1 MASQAL
7 KTDRPSR
14 SEQLS
19 LRQVEELQHELDE
32 VRRAV
37 MQEDIPQI
45 SRRQV
50 GVDNEAKQQLAT
62 KLLRLRRQRSSV
74 FDADLF
80 GEPAWDMLLELYL
93 ADLRH
98 VRHSVS
104 GLCKLS
110 GAPTSTAVRWLAKM
124 EAAGL
129 LTREGDPHDAR
140 RLWVVMT
147 HGGYTRIDTL
157 LDQFQKLLSA

>member
-1 MASQAL
+1 MPTQAL
-7 KTDRPSR
+7 KTERPNR

-19 LRQVEELQHELDE
+19 LRQVELLQHELDE

-37 MQEDIPQI
+37 LQEDIPQI
-45 SRRQV
+45 ARRQV
-50 GVDNEAKQQLAT
+50 GADNDAKQQLVS

-110 GAPTSTAVRWLAKM
+110 RTPTTTAIRWLTKL
-124 EAAGL
+124 ESAGL
-129 LTREGDPHDAR
+129 LTREGDAHDAR
-140 RLWVVMT
+140 RLWVIMT
-147 HGGYTRIDTL
+147 QSGYSKIDNL
-157 LDQFQKLLSA
+157 LDRFQDLL